1 MSWDSSDL
9 VCIDVETTGVN
20 WLEDKVF
27 GVAVAWVQ
35 GGQIFSEYFDVRRE
49 PEKYKRLLNTNFR
62 RVVNHNIKFD
72 LHMLKNDGARLEP
85 NKCEDTM
92 TRAALINEHLH
103 SYSLDSLAKKYLN
116 ENKVDDIYQKL
127 ADLFGGRVTRN
138 AQMPNLHRAPVSLV
152 EPYAKVD
159 AELALKLWFWQE
171 EEIKHQQLERVW
183 DLERRLFPH
192 IFQMER
198 HGVRVDESVAEE
210 RMEALTL
217 SIDLEQKRLNKLAGM
232 EINPNPS
239 GSIQT
244 LFAPK
249 QDKAGRWVAC
259 DGTFLPSTP
268 AGKPSINADAL
279 RAMKHPAA
287 ALILKI
293 RKMLK
298 TRDTFIGGH
307 ILGHQNNGRVHP
319 NINQTKSDGMGG
331 TGTGRLSYT
340 KPALQQIPSRDRDVA
355 SVVRPIFLPDQDM
368 GWSYGDLD
376 QHELRIFHHYV
387 NNPKIVRAY
396 HDDPD
401 LDGHSAVAELT
412 GLPRNAPQSGG
423 ANAKQMNLGM
433 VFNMGGG
440 ELAAQMGLPYTTET
454 AEFGGELREFKKA
467 GPEAQAII
475 DQYYQMVPGVK
486 EISQKARSIAKSR
499 GYVKTL
505 MGRHIRFPRGQF
517 THKAS
522 GLVYQGTA
530 GDLNKLNIINI
541 CEYLESELPEAKL
554 LLNIHDEYSL
564 SIPFG
569 GAEKHLREIKRIV
582 QTRPE
587 IRVPLR
593 IDFSEPCSNWW
604 DATNAP
610 TTTDD

>member
-1 MSWDSSDL
+1 MSWEFSDL

-20 WLEDKVF
+20 WLEDKIF
-27 GVAVAWVQ
+27 GVAVAWVEN
-35 GGQIFSEYFDVRRE
+35 GQIKSEYFDVRGE
-49 PEKYKRLLNTNFR
+49 PEKYERLLDTGFK

-72 LHMLKNDGARLEP
+72 LHMLKNDGAKIDP
-85 NKCEDTM
+85 NRCEDTM
-92 TRAALINEHLH
+92 IRAALINEHLH
-103 SYSLDSLAKKYLN
+103 SYSLDSLAKKYLGVG
-116 ENKVDDIYQKL
+116 KVDDIYEKL
-127 ADLFGGRVTRN
+127 AAIFGGRATRST
-138 AQMPNLHRAPVSLV
+138 QMPNLHRAPPALV
-152 EPYAKVD
+152 EPYARVD
-159 AELALKLWFWQE
+159 AEIALKLWLWQE
-171 EEIKHQQLERVW
+171 DELERQQLHQVW
-183 DLERRLFPH
+183 ELEKRLFPH
-192 IFQMER
+192 VFRMER
-198 HGVRVDESVAEE
+198 KGVRVDVDKANQQ
-210 RMEALTL
+210 MEILTQA
-217 SIDLEQKRLNKLAGM
+217 IDVNQKRLNELAGA

-239 GSIQT
+239 SSILD
-244 LFAPK
+244 LFRPK
-249 QDKAGRWVAC
+249 QNSDGVWVSC
-259 DGTFLPSTP
+259 DGTVLSSTP
-268 AGKPSINADAL
+268 AGKPSINSDAL

-287 ALILKI
+287 AMILKI

-307 ILGHQNNGRVHP
+307 ILGHQKNGRVHP

-340 KPALQQIPSRDRDVA
+340 KPALQQIPSRDREIA
-355 SVVRPIFLPDQDM
+355 SVVRPIFLPDENM

-387 NNPKIVRAY
+387 NNQQIIQAY
-396 HDDPD
+396 RNNPD

-440 ELAAQMGLPYTTET
+440 ELAAQMGMPYTVET
-454 AEFGGELREFKKA
+454 VELGGEMREIKKA

-475 DQYYQMVPGVK
+475 DRYYQMVPGVK
-486 EISQKARSIAKSR
+486 EIAQKARSIAKSR

-505 MGRHIRFPRGQF
+505 KGRHIRFPGGQF

-530 GDLNKLNIINI
+530 GDLNKLNIIDI
-541 CEYLESELPEAKL
+541 CDYLESELPEAKL
-554 LLNIHDEYSL
+554 LLNIHDEYSISL
-564 SIPFG
+564 PFG
-569 GAEKHLREIKRIV
+569 GAEKHLREIKHIV
-582 QTRPE
+582 QNRPE

-610 TTTDD
+610 TITND

>member
-1 MSWDSSDL
+1 MNWLKADL
-9 VCIDVETTGVN
+9 VAIDTETTGLS
-20 WLEDKVF
+20 WLNERVF
-27 GVAVAWVQ
+27 GVAIAWIED
-35 GGQIFSEYFDVRRE
+35 GQMCSEYFDVRRE
-49 PEKYKRLLNTNFR
+49 PSKYKALLEADFK

-72 LHMLKNDGARLEP
+72 LHMLKNDGVKLPPSR
-85 NKCEDTM
+85 CEDTM
-92 TRAALINEHLH
+92 IRAALIDEHLH
-103 SYSLDSLAKKYLN
+103 SYSLDNLAKKYLGA
-116 ENKVDDIYQKL
+116 NKVDDIYQKL
-127 ADLFGGRVTRN
+127 ADLFGGRATRN

-171 EEIKHQQLERVW
+171 EEIERQQLGQVW
-183 DLERRLFPH
+183 GLEKRLFPH
-192 IFQMER
+192 VFNMER
-198 HGVRVDESVAEE
+198 HGVRIDEDIAHSH
-210 RMEALTL
+210 MESLTL
-217 SIDLEQKRLNKLAGM
+217 AIDLEQKRLNTLAGM

-249 QDKAGRWVAC
+249 KDKSDRWVAC
-259 DGTFLPSTP
+259 DGTILPATP

-279 RAMKHPAA
+279 RSMKHPAA
-287 ALILKI
+287 GMILKI

-307 ILGHQNNGRVHP
+307 ILGHQKNGRVHP
-319 NINQTKSDGMGG
+319 NINQTKSDGDGG

-340 KPALQQIPSRDRDVA
+340 KPALQQIPSRDKDVA
-355 SVVRPIFLPDQDM
+355 SVVRPIFLPDDKM

-387 NNPKIVRAY
+387 NNPTIINKYIKN
-396 HDDPD
+396 PD

-440 ELAAQMGLPYTTET
+440 ELAAQMGLPYTIET
-454 AEFGGELREFKKA
+454 MELGSELRDIKKA

-475 DQYYQMVPGVK
+475 DKYYQMVPGVK

-499 GYVKTL
+499 GFVKTL

-554 LLNIHDEYSL
+554 LLNIHDEYSI
-564 SIPFG
+564 SMPFG
-569 GAEKHLREIKRIV
+569 GAEKHLQEIKSII
-582 QTRPE
+582 QNRPE
-587 IRVPLR
+587 VRVPLR
-593 IDFSEPCSNWW
+593 IDFSEPCTNWW

-610 TTTDD
+610 LLTK

>member
-1 MSWDSSDL
+1 MSWELSDL

-20 WLEDKVF
+20 WLEDKIF
-27 GVAVAWVQ
+27 GVAVAWVEN
-35 GGQIFSEYFDVRRE
+35 GQIKSEYFDVRGE
-49 PEKYKRLLNTNFR
+49 PEKYERLLDTGFK

-72 LHMLKNDGARLEP
+72 LHMLKNDGAKIDP
-85 NKCEDTM
+85 NRCEDTM
-92 TRAALINEHLH
+92 IRAALINEHLH
-103 SYSLDSLAKKYLN
+103 SYSLDSLAKKYLGVG
-116 ENKVDDIYQKL
+116 KVDDIYEKL
-127 ADLFGGRVTRN
+127 AAIFGGRATRST
-138 AQMPNLHRAPVSLV
+138 QMPNLHRAPPALV
-152 EPYAKVD
+152 EPYARVD
-159 AELALKLWFWQE
+159 AEIALKLWLWQE
-171 EEIKHQQLERVW
+171 DELERQQLHQVW
-183 DLERRLFPH
+183 ELEKRLFPH
-192 IFQMER
+192 VFRMER
-198 HGVRVDESVAEE
+198 KGVRVDVDKANQQ
-210 RMEALTL
+210 MEILTRA
-217 SIDLEQKRLNKLAGM
+217 IDVNQKRLNELAGA

-239 GSIQT
+239 SSILN
-244 LFAPK
+244 LFQPK
-249 QDKAGRWVAC
+249 QNSDGVWVSC
-259 DGTFLPSTP
+259 DGTVLSSTP
-268 AGKPSINADAL
+268 AGKPSIDSDAL

-287 ALILKI
+287 AMILKI

-307 ILGHQNNGRVHP
+307 ILGHQKNGRVHP

-340 KPALQQIPSRDRDVA
+340 KPALQQIPSRDREIA
-355 SVVRPIFLPDQDM
+355 SVVRPIFLPDENM

-387 NNPKIVRAY
+387 NNQQIIQAY
-396 HDDPD
+396 RNNPD

-440 ELAAQMGLPYTTET
+440 ELAAQMGMPYTVET
-454 AEFGGELREFKKA
+454 VELGGEMREIKKA

-475 DQYYQMVPGVK
+475 DRYYQMVPGVK
-486 EISQKARSIAKSR
+486 EIAQKARSIAKSR

-505 MGRHIRFPRGQF
+505 KGRHIRFPGGQF

-541 CEYLESELPEAKL
+541 CDYLESELPEAKL
-554 LLNIHDEYSL
+554 LLNIHDEYSISL
-564 SIPFG
+564 PFG
-569 GAEKHLREIKRIV
+569 GAEKHLREIKHIV
-582 QTRPE
+582 QNRPE

-610 TTTDD
+610 TITND